1 MFKTDTELGVS
12 ALVLISGLC
21 MIAQYLGVEM
31 NAANVV
37 AIAVG
42 AIAALIKGVS
52 TPTAET
58 KDSTVTVHTQT
69 TPEEVKK

>member
-52 TPTAET
+52 TPAVPPTET
-58 KDSTVTVHTQT
+58 KDSTVTIHTDT
-69 TPEEVKK
+69 K